1 MVVRIIEHMF
11 RSYQYVVHPT
21 ARQGR
26 ALEHLLGEIRRQKSL
41 HGWKVKTPVHVVFEG
56 DKEKLAIVRLV
67 EHDIRAAVTAVS
79 LTFRSGP
86 SFAVIVEAA
95 EVAAPTPEPR
105 PAVGV
110 RPNPARST
118 ARTRPRLASP
128 GATKAQFRFE
138 PPRPCKHKNT
148 GPSTGPVHSR

>member
-1 MVVRIIEHMF
+1 MHRAPWPTPAELLAVSGDSDDSRVF
-11 RSYQYVVHPT
+11 RE
-21 ARQGR
+21 A
-26 ALEHLLGEIRRQKSL
+26 EHLLGEIRRQKSL

-105 PAVGV
+105 
-110 RPNPARST
+110 T
-118 ARTRPRLASP
+118 
-128 GATKAQFRFE
+128 
-138 PPRPCKHKNT
+138 
-148 GPSTGPVHSR
+148 